1 MFSHPPIP
9 VLINAEDEEGKLN
22 AKVDEQFKGLRKASL
37 TTNQKKMLNVFLL
50 LGERV
55 GCTKLEPV
63 VIMG

>member
-1 MFSHPPIP
+1 M
-9 VLINAEDEEGKLN
+9 N

-50 LGERV
+50 LGGMV

-63 VIMG
+63 VLEVP